1 MPQVMKLLP
10 EAPQYWR
17 VPGDFM
23 RTLAVQPI
31 VMLPAHKNITCT
43 CGADPFQKA
52 GCPCMMAL
60 LCNVWGTPAC
70 TLVCSTKHQLVMC
83 VPVPPGS
90 CTPAYATKASLPTP
104 PGSMPLHV
112 SCLPQGQCQG
122 LHPSMLENAM
132 PPTYLK
138 ADAPNAARVSD
149 VAVGIVHAA
158 GAAPP
163 LLSGLRL
170 RCLTYGPGRAMSWRK
185 ASPRVCISSLGVG
198 GGCCNKGVGDPHPQ
212 ESAH

>member
-1 MPQVMKLLP
+1 MSCCQHTKTQL
-10 EAPQYWR
+10 APVVLTPSKKQGVR
-17 VPGDFM
+17 PGYPKI
-23 RTLAVQPI
+23 RKQL
-31 VMLPAHKNITCT
+31 C
-43 CGADPFQKA
+43 
-52 GCPCMMAL
+52 CMMAR

-70 TLVCSTKHQLVMC
+70 TLVCSRRHQLVMG

-104 PGSMPLHV
+104 PGSMPMRV

-122 LHPSMLENAM
+122 LHPSMFENAM

-163 LLSGLRL
+163 VLSGLRL

-185 ASPRVCISSLGVG
+185 ASPRVCVSPLGVG
-198 GGCCNKGVGDPHPQ
+198 GGRRNNGVGGPHPR
-212 ESAH
+212 ESAHPLAGVLGTGSPNCHACP